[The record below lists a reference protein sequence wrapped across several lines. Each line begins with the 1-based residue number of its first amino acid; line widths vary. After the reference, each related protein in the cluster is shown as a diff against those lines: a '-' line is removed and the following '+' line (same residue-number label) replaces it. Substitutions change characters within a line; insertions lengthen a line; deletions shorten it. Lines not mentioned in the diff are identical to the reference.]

1 MTSPNRP
8 SPTSVRPSNPSNPQ
22 NPQNALTNSNRS
34 PTPGRPPTTVRT
46 SLVHNQN
53 NQNINVPVPPL
64 PCPQP
69 PRPIA
74 PNLAVRPP
82 RPPAGRFPVRNM
94 AQASQPQL
102 TLKAEFIITP
112 SSLVGKKKINI
123 MRLKSGQPVDLT
135 KFNAPIKLHRRDP
148 DAPTQNG
155 GINNNNNNN
164 NNMIIMNNRPTQN
177 TVAAPIN
184 NKPTSEVT
192 LTAIAPYAGARQN
205 KKNLFKKKT
214 TQVFL
219 ADPKTRELKAEEHIP
234 WVLEDFGGENVF
246 VGSYIGGDT
255 AKYCVFLKQ
264 VDKLRFV
271 PVHRFYEFQRK
282 IKHKILT
289 IEEAE
294 EQMAR
299 AKKMESDRWMM
310 RKFGKVTEA
319 EDITA
324 KEGIYDPKSSIKT
337 VENEEDL
344 FGSDEEHRP
353 SREGFD
359 EEMDYDEIFE
369 DDEEDLP
376 DDANPLIDDETKE
389 VGKLKAKVKHPFELD
404 NQTSDEEE
412 KLTSEGKQMK
422 KLIRTHDDNDAYE
435 SDRESNPYATES
447 DVTDSEDTSSISKQ
461 SSTTGPSSNKASPV
475 MKTEKISEKG
485 KSPSKSKVVKTA
497 TPKNRAPANVKPKLT
512 VEKPKPKS
520 KQKQVSP
527 KTSPPN
533 KAKSAE
539 TVNKPK
545 LQTEKF
551 SKLQID
557 NQKTLSKE
565 ITQKAKPV
573 KPPTT
578 TTTPTPTPMSKVTS
592 VSTPTSKFTSVPTPT
607 STSKPSTTT
616 NTPNA
621 SPTIVP
627 EKRALSSDPTSS
639 EIENTSSSKKRSRS
653 SNVQKPTPVTTPTSA
668 RSANTSPN
676 SLTSPEEG
684 GPSKKQ
690 KISKTSSISRQPGTS
705 SAPSG
710 SNLITER
717 EIKELILTKNVKV
730 NDLIR
735 TFKNRIRED
744 SRNRDRLLSIT
755 KEIAVYKEGYL
766 ALK

>member
-8 SPTSVRPSNPSNPQ
+8 SPTSVRPSNPP
-22 NPQNALTNSNRS
+22 NPQNALVNSNRS
-34 PTPGRPPTTVRT
+34 PTPSRPPNTIRT

-53 NQNINVPVPPL
+53 NNQSNQNSQNSNVPPL

-74 PNLAVRPP
+74 PNLVVRPP

-94 AQASQPQL
+94 SQTASQPQL

-112 SSLVGKKKINI
+112 SSLVGRKKINI
-123 MRLKSGQPVDLT
+123 MRLK
-135 KFNAPIKLHRRDP
+135 I
-148 DAPTQNG
+148 
-155 GINNNNNNN
+155 
-164 NNMIIMNNRPTQN
+164 
-177 TVAAPIN
+177 AAPIN
-184 NKPTSEVT
+184 NKPTSEVA

-264 VDKLRFV
+264 
-271 PVHRFYEFQRK
+271 
-282 IKHKILT
+282 
-289 IEEAE
+289 
-294 EQMAR
+294 MAR

-310 RKFGKVTEA
+310 RKFGKTTEA
-319 EDITA
+319 EDIAT
-324 KEGIYDPKSSIKT
+324 EEGGIYDPKSSIKT

-389 VGKLKAKVKHPFELD
+389 VGKLKAKVKHPFELN
-404 NQTSDEEE
+404 NQSSDEEE

-435 SDRESNPYATES
+435 SDRESNPYVTES
-447 DVTDSEDTSSISKQ
+447 DATDSEDTSSISKQ

-485 KSPSKSKVVKTA
+485 KSTSKSKVIKA
-497 TPKNRAPANVKPKLT
+497 APPKNKAPANVKPKVI

-520 KQKQVSP
+520 KQKQVAP
-527 KTSPPN
+527 KTVPSN
-533 KAKSAE
+533 K
-539 TVNKPK
+539 
-545 LQTEKF
+545 
-551 SKLQID
+551 
-557 NQKTLSKE
+557 
-565 ITQKAKPV
+565 V
-573 KPPTT
+573 K
-578 TTTPTPTPMSKVTS
+578 
-592 VSTPTSKFTSVPTPT
+592 
-607 STSKPSTTT
+607 
-616 NTPNA
+616 
-621 SPTIVP
+621 IP
-627 EKRALSSDPTSS
+627 EKRALSSDSTLS
-639 EIENTSSSKKRSRS
+639 EIENSSSSKKRSRS
-653 SNVQKPTPVTTPTSA
+653 SNVQKPTPVTTPTPA
-668 RSANTSPN
+668 RSANTSP
-676 SLTSPEEG
+676 SSPTSPEDG

-690 KISKTSSISRQPGTS
+690 KISKASSIARQPGSS

-717 EIKELILTKNVKV
+717 EIKDLILTKSVKV

-735 TFKNRIRED
+735 TFKNRIKED

-755 KEIAVYKEGYL
+755 KEIA
-766 ALK
+766 